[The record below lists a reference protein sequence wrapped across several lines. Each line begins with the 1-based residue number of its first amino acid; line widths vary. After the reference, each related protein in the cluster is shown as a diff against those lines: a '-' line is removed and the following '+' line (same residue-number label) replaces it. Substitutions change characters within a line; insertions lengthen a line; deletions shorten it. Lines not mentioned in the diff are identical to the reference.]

1 MVFVM
6 QPILRKSDKM
16 KGAGGCIMDHRTVLE
31 VNDLS
36 VNFYNNDR
44 SNRVLRGVSFRLEKG
59 KILCI
64 VGESGCGKSVTA
76 NAVMGLLP
84 DLARIE
90 EGAIYFWQEESRL
103 RLDQLSRNG
112 KEMRQIRGE
121 GIAMI
126 FQDPMTAL
134 NPVFS
139 VGYQINEALIYHKK
153 AKNKKEAREKS
164 IELLKAMGI
173 PLPEKRV
180 DEYPHQFS
188 GGMCQRAMIAMAMS
202 CQPKVLI
209 ADEPTTALDV
219 TIQAQIFELM
229 EELKERNDTAILL
242 ITHDMG
248 VVAELADE
256 VAVMYMGN
264 IVESGNAGQVLTK
277 SAHPYTKA
285 LLKSIPVLGRG
296 KEQDL
301 KPIRGTTPDPYNRPP
316 GCQFAP
322 RCDFARERCGREMP
336 SENRVGEGHFCRCFY
351 PFIKPEVEADEG

>member
-1 MVFVM
+1 M
-6 QPILRKSDKM
+6 SEN
-16 KGAGGCIMDHRTVLE
+16 TVLE
-31 VNDLS
+31 VRDLE

-44 SNRVLRGVSFRLEKG
+44 CNKVLRGVSFNLEKG
-59 KILCI
+59 KIMCI

-76 NAVMGLLP
+76 NSVMGLLP
-84 DLARIE
+84 DLSRIE
-90 EGAIYFWQEESRL
+90 KGEIHFYDAGKDIRIDRL
-103 RLDQLSRNG
+103 KRKG
-112 KEMRQIRGE
+112 KEMREIRGN
-121 GIAMI
+121 GISMI

-134 NPVFS
+134 NPVFT
-139 VGYQINEALIYHKK
+139 VGYQINEALLYHNMARNKRDAKEK
-153 AKNKKEAREKS
+153 A
-164 IELLKAMGI
+164 IGLLKDMGI

-180 DEYPHQFS
+180 DEYPYQFS

-229 EELKERNDTAILL
+229 LQLKNEKDAAILL

-248 VVAELADE
+248 VVAELADN

-264 IVESGNAGQVLTK
+264 NVESGDAEAVLTR

-285 LLKSIPVLGRG
+285 LIQSIPVLGRG
-296 KEQDL
+296 KKQDL
-301 KPIRGTTPDPYNRPP
+301 QPIKGSTPDPYNRPK

-322 RCDFARERCGREMP
+322 RCAYATELCQEEMP
-336 SENRVGEGHFCRCFY
+336 DEVEIEPGHKCRCF
-351 PFIKPEVEADEG
+351 FALSGKEG

>member
-1 MVFVM
+1 M
-6 QPILRKSDKM
+6 SEN
-16 KGAGGCIMDHRTVLE
+16 TVLE
-31 VNDLS
+31 VRDLE

-44 SNRVLRGVSFRLEKG
+44 CNKVLRGVSFNLEKG
-59 KILCI
+59 KIMCI

-76 NAVMGLLP
+76 NSVMGLLP
-84 DLARIE
+84 DLSRIE
-90 EGAIYFWQEESRL
+90 KGEIHFYDAGKDIRIDRL
-103 RLDQLSRNG
+103 KRKG
-112 KEMRQIRGE
+112 KEMREIRGN
-121 GIAMI
+121 GISMI

-134 NPVFS
+134 NPVFT
-139 VGYQINEALIYHKK
+139 VGYQINEALLYHNMARNKRDAKEK
-153 AKNKKEAREKS
+153 A
-164 IELLKAMGI
+164 IGLLKDMGI

-180 DEYPHQFS
+180 DEYPYQFS

-229 EELKERNDTAILL
+229 LQLKNEKDAAILL

-248 VVAELADE
+248 VVAELADN

-264 IVESGNAGQVLTK
+264 IVESGDAEAVLTR

-285 LLKSIPVLGRG
+285 LIQSIPVLGRG
-296 KEQDL
+296 KKQDL
-301 KPIRGTTPDPYNRPP
+301 QPIKGSTPDPYNRPK

-322 RCDFARERCGREMP
+322 RCAYATELCQEEMP
-336 SENRVGEGHFCRCFY
+336 D
-351 PFIKPEVEADEG
+351 EVEIEPGHK

>member
-1 MVFVM
+1 M
-6 QPILRKSDKM
+6 SEN
-16 KGAGGCIMDHRTVLE
+16 TVLE
-31 VNDLS
+31 VRDLE

-44 SNRVLRGVSFRLEKG
+44 CNKVLRGVSFNLEKG
-59 KILCI
+59 KIMCI

-76 NAVMGLLP
+76 NSVMGLLP
-84 DLARIE
+84 DLSRIE
-90 EGAIYFWQEESRL
+90 KGEIHFYDEGKDIRIDRL
-103 RLDQLSRNG
+103 KRKG
-112 KEMRQIRGE
+112 KEMREIRGN
-121 GIAMI
+121 GISMI

-134 NPVFS
+134 NPVFT
-139 VGYQINEALIYHKK
+139 VGYQINEALLYHNMARNKRDAKEK
-153 AKNKKEAREKS
+153 A
-164 IELLKAMGI
+164 IGLLKDMGI

-180 DEYPHQFS
+180 DEYPYQFS

-229 EELKERNDTAILL
+229 LQLKNEKDAAILL

-248 VVAELADE
+248 VVAELADN

-264 IVESGNAGQVLTK
+264 IVESGDAEAVLTR

-285 LLKSIPVLGRG
+285 LIQSIPVLGRG
-296 KEQDL
+296 KKQDL
-301 KPIRGTTPDPYNRPP
+301 QPIKGSTPDPYHRPK

-322 RCDFARERCGREMP
+322 RCAYATELCQEEMP
-336 SENRVGEGHFCRCFY
+336 DEVEIEPGHKCRCF
-351 PFIKPEVEADEG
+351 FALSGKEG

>member
-1 MVFVM
+1 M
-6 QPILRKSDKM
+6 SEN
-16 KGAGGCIMDHRTVLE
+16 TVLE
-31 VNDLS
+31 VRDLE

-44 SNRVLRGVSFRLEKG
+44 CNKVLRGVSFNLEKG
-59 KILCI
+59 KIMCI

-76 NAVMGLLP
+76 NSVMGLLP
-84 DLARIE
+84 DLSRIE
-90 EGAIYFWQEESRL
+90 KGEIHFYDEGKDIRIDRL
-103 RLDQLSRNG
+103 KRKG
-112 KEMRQIRGE
+112 KEMREIRGN
-121 GIAMI
+121 GISMI

-134 NPVFS
+134 NPVFT
-139 VGYQINEALIYHKK
+139 VGYQINEALLYHNMARNKRDAKEK
-153 AKNKKEAREKS
+153 A
-164 IELLKAMGI
+164 IGLLKDMGI

-180 DEYPHQFS
+180 DEYPYQFS

-229 EELKERNDTAILL
+229 LQLKNEKNAAILL

-248 VVAELADE
+248 VVAELADN

-264 IVESGNAGQVLTK
+264 IVESGDAEAVLTR

-285 LLKSIPVLGRG
+285 LIQSIPVLGRG
-296 KEQDL
+296 KKQDL
-301 KPIRGTTPDPYNRPP
+301 QPIKGSTPDPYHRPK

-322 RCDFARERCGREMP
+322 RCAYATELCQEEMP
-336 SENRVGEGHFCRCFY
+336 DEVEIEPGHKCRCF
-351 PFIKPEVEADEG
+351 FALSGKEG

>member
-1 MVFVM
+1 M
-6 QPILRKSDKM
+6 SEN
-16 KGAGGCIMDHRTVLE
+16 TVLE
-31 VNDLS
+31 VRDLE

-44 SNRVLRGVSFRLEKG
+44 CNKVLRGVSFNLEKG
-59 KILCI
+59 KIMCI

-76 NAVMGLLP
+76 NSVMGLLP
-84 DLARIE
+84 DLSRIE
-90 EGAIYFWQEESRL
+90 KGEIHFSDAGKDIRIDRL
-103 RLDQLSRNG
+103 KRKG
-112 KEMRQIRGE
+112 KEMREIRGN
-121 GIAMI
+121 GISMI

-134 NPVFS
+134 NPVFT
-139 VGYQINEALIYHKK
+139 VGYQINEALLYHNMARNKRDAKEK
-153 AKNKKEAREKS
+153 A
-164 IELLKAMGI
+164 IGLLKDMGI

-180 DEYPHQFS
+180 DEYPYQFS

-229 EELKERNDTAILL
+229 LQLKNEKDAAILL

-248 VVAELADE
+248 VVAELADN

-264 IVESGNAGQVLTK
+264 IVESGDAEAVLTR

-285 LLKSIPVLGRG
+285 LIQSIPVLGRG
-296 KEQDL
+296 KKQDL
-301 KPIRGTTPDPYNRPP
+301 QPIKGSTPDPYNRPK

-322 RCDFARERCGREMP
+322 RCAYATELCQEEMP
-336 SENRVGEGHFCRCFY
+336 DEVEIEPGHKCRCF
-351 PFIKPEVEADEG
+351 FALSGKEG

>member
-1 MVFVM
+1 
-6 QPILRKSDKM
+6 M
-16 KGAGGCIMDHRTVLE
+16 KDNIVLDVRNLE
-31 VNDLS
+31 
-36 VNFYNNDR
+36 VNFYNNER
-44 SNRVLRGVSFRLEKG
+44 CNKVLRGVSFQLEKG

-76 NAVMGLLP
+76 NSVMGLLP
-84 DLARIE
+84 ELSRIE
-90 EGAIYFWQEESRL
+90 QGEVHFFNEGKDI
-103 RLDQLSRNG
+103 RLDRLNPKG
-112 KEMRQIRGE
+112 KEMRRLRGD

-134 NPVFS
+134 NPVFT
-139 VGYQINEALIYHKK
+139 VGYQIKEALLYHDRAKRGGEAKK
-153 AKNKKEAREKS
+153 QAVA
-164 IELLKAMGI
+164 LLKDMGI

-180 DEYPHQFS
+180 DEYPYQFS

-202 CQPKVLI
+202 CQPRVLI

-229 EELKERNDTAILL
+229 LKLKNQHDTAILL

-248 VVAELADE
+248 VVAELADH

-264 IVESGNAGQVLTK
+264 IVESGEARSVL
-277 SAHPYTKA
+277 SHGVHPYTRA

-296 KEQDL
+296 RQQALE
-301 KPIRGTTPDPYNRPP
+301 PINGSTPDPYARPP

-322 RCDFARERCGREMP
+322 RCGYATDRCSSGMP
-336 SENRVGEGHFCRCFY
+336 PETKVGPGHMCRCFY
-351 PFIKPEVEADEG
+351 CLTEKEGD

>member
-1 MVFVM
+1 M
-6 QPILRKSDKM
+6 SEN
-16 KGAGGCIMDHRTVLE
+16 TVLE
-31 VNDLS
+31 VRDLE

-44 SNRVLRGVSFRLEKG
+44 CNKVLRGVSFNLEKG
-59 KILCI
+59 KIMCI

-76 NAVMGLLP
+76 NSVMGLLP
-84 DLARIE
+84 DLSRIE
-90 EGAIYFWQEESRL
+90 KGEIHFYDEGKDIRI
-103 RLDQLSRNG
+103 DQLKRKG
-112 KEMRQIRGE
+112 KEMREIRGN
-121 GIAMI
+121 GISMI

-134 NPVFS
+134 NPVFT
-139 VGYQINEALIYHKK
+139 VGYQINEALLYHNMARNKRDAKEK
-153 AKNKKEAREKS
+153 A
-164 IELLKAMGI
+164 IGLLKDMGI

-180 DEYPHQFS
+180 DEYPYQFS

-229 EELKERNDTAILL
+229 LQLKNEKDAAILL

-248 VVAELADE
+248 VVAELADN

-264 IVESGNAGQVLTK
+264 IVESGDAEAVLTR

-285 LLKSIPVLGRG
+285 LIQSIPVLGRG
-296 KEQDL
+296 KKQNL
-301 KPIRGTTPDPYNRPP
+301 QPIKGSTPDPYHRPK

-322 RCDFARERCGREMP
+322 RCAYATELCQAEMP
-336 SENRVGEGHFCRCFY
+336 DEVEIEPGHKCRCF
-351 PFIKPEVEADEG
+351 FALSGKEG